1 MFKTIGSISAADI
14 KSGFKVRE
22 KHYTEKFQGADTQK
36 SWQDFLIEDKGLLQD
51 LSPKETWELRESLEK
66 ADPREL
72 QRASYIPLKE
82 ALDISGY
89 PMLLASGIKQNL
101 YRGYKLPTTIFE
113 QIVTV
118 EKSTK
123 REERYAGLFETDLP
137 EEVLPGE
144 SYPESSLGEKKIYI
158 ANHKYGR
165 MLNLD
170 MELVWHDQQN
180 QILRKAQSLGR
191 GERLHQEQTVI
202 NYIIDANDNGWR
214 ETSAAT
220 GTAIYSTG
228 ANSHNNLLTTA
239 LSTTS
244 LETAIQL
251 MRNQR
256 DDKGNPMLIVPDTFL
271 GPLEL
276 EGTINRILKA
286 QGQTGVANSNED
298 GYNYLKEQFGGSFKV
313 LTSPFFSADDANDWY
328 LMSRAMG
335 ALILQEVL
343 PLTVLEEQSGSHVGF
358 EKDVKR
364 FKVMNY
370 WGLGAID
377 HRAFQASRV

>member
-191 GERLHQEQTVI
+191 GARLHQEQTVI